1 MFWIAEKLK
10 RAGFFSNAMIPPDDF
25 PFQFQNLQNGK
36 FIDILTKIIG
46 IDDKKLC
53 DIPIKKLDCNKILT
67 FFCQNHKKII
77 KNDECSLK
85 K

>member
-10 RAGFFSNAMIPPDDF
+10 RAGFFSNAMITPDDF

-46 IDDKKLC
+46 INDKKLY
-53 DIPIKKLDCNKILT
+53 DIPIKN
-67 FFCQNHKKII
+67 
-77 KNDECSLK
+77 
-85 K
+85 

>member
-1 MFWIAEKLK
+1 MDSRETEK
-10 RAGFFSNAMIPPDDF
+10 GWFFSNAMIPPDDF
-25 PFQFQNLQNGK
+25 PFQFQNLQNRK

-46 IDDKKLC
+46 IDDKKVVRYSYQ
-53 DIPIKKLDCNKILT
+53 KLNCNKILT